1 MPEYGEWGRIRN
13 LPVIPLPSPWAG
25 KYLNH
30 MVKPNSLSKQSKPS
44 IGKAHKRTAK
54 PAKTGPRPPADPH
67 GVETQARPA
76 SPDSDPAPENAANA
90 ANAPGD
96 TETRIL
102 SAARREFIAKGQDG
116 ARMQIIADQAGVNKA
131 LLHYYYR
138 SKDNL
143 YRKVLEVTLATVW
156 GRVKAEF
163 DSQMNS
169 HVNSQI
175 NPEKAPQSPRPHG
188 TSAEGGASLAGLHGL
203 GVEAIVKTF
212 VSTFIRT
219 LAANRDFPLFVFR
232 EIAGGGA
239 TFPVVLQELLKHF
252 QDIPVALIKALQ
264 EEAKAGLI
272 RPVHPL
278 HFLMNMMG
286 MTVTTFLAIPMLHR
300 LGPAAG
306 FGFEPDDAFFE
317 ARIHSIAD
325 TLLNGIRIRK

>member
-1 MPEYGEWGRIRN
+1 
-13 LPVIPLPSPWAG
+13 
-25 KYLNH
+25 
-30 MVKPNSLSKQSKPS
+30 MVKPNSLSKRSKPVKS
-44 IGKAHKRTAK
+44 K
-54 PAKTGPRPPADPH
+54 PAK
-67 GVETQARPA
+67 ESQA
-76 SPDSDPAPENAANA
+76 S
-90 ANAPGD
+90 APGD

-116 ARMQIIADQAGVNKA
+116 ARMQVIANEAGVNKA

-163 DSQMNS
+163 
-169 HVNSQI
+169 NSQLARQT
-175 NPEKAPQSPRPHG
+175 PAPKVQLKVQPGEES
-188 TSAEGGASLAGLHGL
+188 ASLAGMHGL
-203 GVEAIVKTF
+203 GVETIVKTF

-219 LAANRDFPLFVFR
+219 LAANPDFPLFVFR

-239 TFPVVLQELLKHF
+239 TFPMVLQELMKNF
-252 QDIPVALIKALQ
+252 KDIPVALIKALQ

-272 RPVHPL
+272 KPVHPL

-286 MTVTTFLAIPMLHR
+286 MTVTTFLAIPMLKR

-306 FGFEPDDAFFE
+306 FKFELDDAFFE
-317 ARIHSIAD
+317 TRIHSITD
-325 TLLNGIRIRK
+325 TLLHGIRIRK